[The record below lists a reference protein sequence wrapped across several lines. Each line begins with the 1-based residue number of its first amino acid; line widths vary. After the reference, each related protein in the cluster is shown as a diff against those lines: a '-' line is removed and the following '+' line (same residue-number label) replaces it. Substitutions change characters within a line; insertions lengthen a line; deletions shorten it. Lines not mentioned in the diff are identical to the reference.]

1 MCCNFASKLLVIFG
15 VVSYVSDIG
24 TDIGF
29 NIQLYKYCHLKYA
42 LFSLVIIVIATL
54 LSMYLPSKSA
64 GIKRD
69 DTGTN
74 SLHLFIF
81 NFPLTMVNHFSFRMR
96 RVLWT

>member
-1 MCCNFASKLLVIFG
+1 MCCNFASKILVIFG
-15 VVSYVSDIG
+15 VISYASDIG

-42 LFSLVIIVIATL
+42 IFSLVIIIIATL

-64 GIKRD
+64 GVKRD
-69 DTGTN
+69 ETGTN
-74 SLHLFIF
+74 SSLHLFIL
-81 NFPLTMVNHFSFRMR
+81 NFPLMANHFSFRML